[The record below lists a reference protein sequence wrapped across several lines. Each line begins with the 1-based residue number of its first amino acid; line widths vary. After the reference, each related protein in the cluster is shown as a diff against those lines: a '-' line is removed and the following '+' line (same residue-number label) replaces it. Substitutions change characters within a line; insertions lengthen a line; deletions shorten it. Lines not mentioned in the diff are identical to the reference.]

1 MSGEPV
7 FVDPG
12 PLTVQLE
19 AVAGLLAAPPP
30 AAALQRSVA
39 EQARTLLQSLAALPR
54 TAAEPE
60 GAGWTVYCEG
70 QSVEVSR
77 EGVSL
82 SGMLGPS
89 GDLLWLDAHVEPGI
103 HWHVVFEETFS
114 GTGALEALLGSSG
127 GGAAQNTQMTLDVA
141 TDDGMTSSTRF
152 TLEGAEVDGLDVET
166 GIDEALAHLRASL
179 GHLSGDEDGDFPVD
193 GGAEPVPGDVA
204 GQVPGADSGL
214 PGGAMPGAALAGAAA
229 GIAGMAA
236 AARRRRGQEAP
247 PPPAG
252 GPAPPT
258 APVAEW
264 YYSTDGRSEG
274 PCTLE
279 ALKRLLAAG
288 TINAGTPVWSPGL
301 GDWRPA
307 SEVPAL
313 RGAPPG
319 SGGAGPPPV
328 PQPRPAEWYFAV
340 EGRQK
345 GPVTL
350 AELRTHIARGTVPPE
365 ALVWKAGMDG
375 WVPASS
381 VPELWG

>member
-54 TAAEPE
+54 SATEPDWT
-60 GAGWTVYCEG
+60 GWTAYCEER
-70 QSVEVSR
+70 SVEVFR
-77 EGVSL
+77 EGVSI

-103 HWHVVFEETFS
+103 HWHVIFEGTFS
-114 GTGALEALLGSSG
+114 GTGALEAMLGSGG
-127 GGAAQNTQMTLDVA
+127 GGAAQNTQMTVDV
-141 TDDGMTSSTRF
+141 TTEQGLTSSTQF
-152 TLEGAEVDGLDVET
+152 TLEGREVDCLDVET
-166 GIDEALAHLRASL
+166 GIEEALGHLRASL
-179 GHLSGDEDGDFPVD
+179 GHLSGGGDGDLPVE
-193 GGAEPVPGDVA
+193 GGSGTVPDAAA

-214 PGGAMPGAALAGAAA
+214 PGGAMAGAALGAAAA

-236 AARRRRGQEAP
+236 AALRRRGQEAP

-252 GPAPPT
+252 GPAPPP

-264 YYSTDGRSEG
+264 YYSTDGRSVG

-279 ALKRLLAAG
+279 DLKRLLTAG
-288 TINAGTPVWSPGL
+288 TVTAETPVWSPEL

-307 SEVPAL
+307 STVPAL
-313 RGAPPG
+313 QAAPPA
-319 SGGAGPPPV
+319 AGRSVPPPL
-328 PQPRPAEWYFAV
+328 PQQAEWFFALGN
-340 EGRQK
+340 EQR

-350 AELRTHIARGTVPPE
+350 MELRAHLAGGAVPPQT
-365 ALVWKAGMDG
+365 LVWKAGMDG

-381 VPELWG
+381 IPELWG